1 MLLQA
6 NYVDVYGHIANLH
19 TFLSYFSR
27 PSMVRW
33 LLVLQPPPRIS
44 IPLDKDFNGYH
55 LPEDVSK
62 SWKTL
67 EQSCRQ
73 SITVLRALF
82 EEDHHPNPPSVVQLH
97 PIPRSLATPKI
108 IAPRVRLAL
117 PYLTPLTLSCFFSPM
132 FPSALQ
138 FVGSLTTPPIYLQ
151 VRRHRRSPSGFSVC
165 LSERAICRRM
175 SQHGSIGVFRRSLN
189 SLLKQTNNFF
199 SLSLQVPP
207 SSPGPTIFFAFI
219 WYSNSNLHIQC
230 PAPTWTVTNY

>member
-1 MLLQA
+1 MGTSQPPIPS
-6 NYVDVYGHIANLH
+6 VY
-19 TFLSYFSR
+19 TFLALPWCDDFSSCNPLR
-27 PSMVRW
+27 GYPSPLTKISMDTIFLKMFRSLGKLWNNLAVRVS
-33 LLVLQPPPRIS
+33 LSFVLYLKRII
-44 IPLDKDFNGYH
+44 IP
-55 LPEDVSK
+55 
-62 SWKTL
+62 T
-67 EQSCRQ
+67 
-73 SITVLRALF
+73 
-82 EEDHHPNPPSVVQLH
+82 PPSVVQLH

-219 WYSNSNLHIQC
+219 
-230 PAPTWTVTNY
+230 